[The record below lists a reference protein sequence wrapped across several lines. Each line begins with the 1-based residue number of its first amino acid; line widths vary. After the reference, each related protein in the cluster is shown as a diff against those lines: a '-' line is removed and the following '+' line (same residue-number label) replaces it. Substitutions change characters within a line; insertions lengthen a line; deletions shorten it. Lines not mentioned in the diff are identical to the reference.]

1 MNCFYFSLIAHF
13 LLQWIIFHYLDE
25 WVFHFVKNPPAM
37 QKTLVWFLGQE
48 DPLVFLGFPCGSASK
63 ESACNARDLG
73 SIPRL
78 GRSPGE
84 GKGYPLQYSC
94 LGNSLDRG
102 ARPHSMGSQKSWI
115 WLVTKQQ
122 KQASSFL
129 NQWSK
134 LNHLPLVVLYKKTLL
149 GRKAITSLDSVLKS
163 RDITLQTKV
172 HLIKALIFPV
182 VMYGCES

>member
-1 MNCFYFSLIAHF
+1 MEFMELLNKYLLNEWINDEFGLPRWLSGEESSCQAGDTGLI
-13 LLQWIIFHYLDE
+13 
-25 WVFHFVKNPPAM
+25 P
-37 QKTLVWFLGQE
+37 G
-48 DPLVFLGFPCGSASK
+48 
-63 ESACNARDLG
+63 
-73 SIPRL
+73 L
-78 GRSPGE
+78 GRTPGE
-84 GKGYPLQYSC
+84 GNGNPLQYSC